1 MTTPQKPMSLGER
14 AEVQWE
20 AFCDSNEASI
30 QRGIKAAYLAGARGV
45 IEEMGKVALKLESI
59 SRLDARVE
67 SPHVLANEAL
77 AILQGL
83 IGGSHDIR

>member
-1 MTTPQKPMSLGER
+1 MTITALL
-14 AEVQWE
+14 
-20 AFCDSNEASI
+20 SI
-30 QRGIKAAYLAGARGV
+30 VLVLVIVGIVLYA
-45 IEEMGKVALKLESI
+45 VANIPKLESI

>member
-1 MTTPQKPMSLGER
+1 
-14 AEVQWE
+14 
-20 AFCDSNEASI
+20 
-30 QRGIKAAYLAGARGV
+30 
-45 IEEMGKVALKLESI
+45 VALKLESI